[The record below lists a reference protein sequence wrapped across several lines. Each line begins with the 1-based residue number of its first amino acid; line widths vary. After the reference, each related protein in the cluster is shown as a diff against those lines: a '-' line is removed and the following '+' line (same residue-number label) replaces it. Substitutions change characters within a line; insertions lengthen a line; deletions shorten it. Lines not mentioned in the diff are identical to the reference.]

1 MNRRLILLSVGALF
15 IAPMSLIANH
25 PHKKPSSPAKA
36 CKCGPRCRGGKCA
49 RGCKCKCDSRCG
61 DAPHMGSLRK
71 PAHPP
76 QRGSYH
82 GPRDR
87 SHTPSQDRGHGPSR
101 GRGHGPSRGR
111 GHEHHTSKPAP
122 QPQGIVAK
130 FDKNKD
136 GRLDETE
143 RNEARK
149 YFVSKYRSK

>member
-1 MNRRLILLSVGALF
+1 MNRRLILLSIGALF
-15 IAPMSLIANH
+15 VAPMSLVANH
-25 PHKKPSSPAKA
+25 PHKRPSPPAKV
-36 CKCGPRCRGGKCA
+36 CKCGPKCRGGKCV
-49 RGCKCKCDSRCG
+49 RGCKCRCDSRCG
-61 DAPHMGSLRK
+61 DAPHMGPSRK
-71 PAHPP
+71 PSHPH

-87 SHTPSQDRGHGPSR
+87 SYTPSR
-101 GRGHGPSRGR
+101 GRGHDQNTR
-111 GHEHHTSKPAP
+111 KPAP

-149 YFVSKYRSK
+149 YFVSRYRNHKK